1 MSCRMQLKSESR
13 SKQKE
18 RAAAQ
23 RLPAKSPGQTARRWT
38 RTPRGTYHPTAQ
50 EQTQQAQT
58 PAHHTGISS
67 QKERNGRTLLLQCAF
82 FIFYFTEC
90 FLMQSVPCSE
100 HVWHDGSPLPAL
112 TILLNSEL
120 WGGAGTAKFKHIR
133 MNVCYEDVCENGCV
147 GTLLMQCKSP

>member
-18 RAAAQ
+18 RVAAQ

-38 RTPRGTYHPTAQ
+38 RTPRETYHPTAQ

-58 PAHHTGISS
+58 PAHYTGISS

-82 FIFYFTEC
+82 FIYFYFTKC

-120 WGGAGTAKFKHIR
+120 WGGVGTTKFNKHIR
-133 MNVCYEDVCENGCV
+133 MNICYEDVCEN
-147 GTLLMQCKSP
+147 LLGHY